1 MCLQHIRLWFGSSGE
16 AHVRRA
22 CVSSTYSVRDWHC
35 MASGFAVGRRRRERS
50 MRRCGARRVLCSS
63 VKVTP
68 SPAVLT
74 CYVHVLRGVPPG
86 LSTVLARSALDYPD
100 RCLARSYTAY
110 TDRCTRTEKAAERP
124 ARSPTSQRLIRHHVK
139 PNKPNK
145 RRASRMPHGQTNGE
159 TIHIYRAERLE
170 DDVTAT
176 MSGALT
182 DRTPPPGDP
191 PPHPAHPS
199 AVFTVHSTSPQCP
212 RSRALSLPLAL
223 NTPGYTPGSSLDTSL
238 VVI

>member
-1 MCLQHIRLWFGSSGE
+1 MCLQHIRVWFGSSGE

-35 MASGFAVGRRRRERS
+35 MASGFALGE
-50 MRRCGARRVLCSS
+50 GAASDPWCDASCVRS
-63 VKVTP
+63 VKVTQ
-68 SPAVLT
+68 S
-74 CYVHVLRGVPPG
+74 GVFYTFFAASLG

-110 TDRCTRTEKAAERP
+110 TDRCTRTEKAAERRRGRP
-124 ARSPTSQRLIRHHVK
+124 SQRLIRHHVK

-223 NTPGYTPGSSLDTSL
+223 NTPGYTPGYTPGSSLDTSL

>member
-1 MCLQHIRLWFGSSGE
+1 MCDEHVCHRRIPFEIGTAWHRGLRWEKAPRAIHGATRLVFGQSKNCQS
-16 AHVRRA
+16 H
-22 CVSSTYSVRDWHC
+22 SVRESGVVYTFFA
-35 MASGFAVGRRRRERS
+35 AS
-50 MRRCGARRVLCSS
+50 L
-63 VKVTP
+63 
-68 SPAVLT
+68 
-74 CYVHVLRGVPPG
+74 G

-110 TDRCTRTEKAAERP
+110 TDRCTRTEKAAERRRGRRH
-124 ARSPTSQRLIRHHVK
+124 RSASRIRHHVK

-223 NTPGYTPGSSLDTSL
+223 NTPGYTPGYTPGSSLDTSL